1 MRPERRRPLAR
12 LALLLTLLI
21 APAACA
27 PLVIEA
33 GPADR
38 RPWLVDDHAAL
49 MADGTRLPLRAWR
62 PKGEAA
68 AAVVALHGFGDYSNA
83 FAEFGPT
90 LAAAGVAVFAP
101 DQRGFGR
108 AGRWGRWHGADAMV
122 ADARALVALVRA
134 ELPGRPVFLMGESM
148 GGAVAML
155 AMTEAGSADGAIL
168 SAPAVW
174 GRQWMPW
181 YQAWSLELAGHTIPW
196 LPLNPRGLPFKPSD
210 NIEMLRRLGRDP
222 LFLKNPRVD
231 AVYGLVELMDAAQDA
246 APDVRGPLLVL
257 YGGRDDLVPKK
268 PTCAMLGK
276 LRSRPP
282 TEPDLRVVLYPNGY
296 HMLFRDLQGGRVVAD
311 IAAWAKDPEAQ
322 LPSGNERDPD
332 GDWLHRFCRATG

>member
-1 MRPERRRPLAR
+1 MRPERRHPLAC

-27 PLVIEA
+27 PLIIEA

-49 MADGTRLPLRAWR
+49 MVDGTRLPLRAWR
-62 PKGEAA
+62 PEGEAA

-122 ADARALVALVRA
+122 ADARALVAMVRRD
-134 ELPGRPVFLMGESM
+134 LPGRPVFLMGESM

-181 YQAWSLELAGHTIPW
+181 YQAWTLELAGHTIPW

-231 AVYGLVELMDAAQDA
+231 AVYGLVELMDAAQHA
-246 APDVRGPLLVL
+246 APDARGPLLVL

-276 LRSRPP
+276 LRSRPSA
-282 TEPDLRVVLYPNGY
+282 EPVLRVVLYPNGY
-296 HMLFRDLQGGRVVAD
+296 HMLFRDLDGARVVAD
-311 IAAWAKDPEAQ
+311 IAAWAKDPRAD
-322 LPSGNERDPD
+322 LPSGHERDPD
-332 GDWLHRFCRATG
+332 GDWLQRFCRVTR